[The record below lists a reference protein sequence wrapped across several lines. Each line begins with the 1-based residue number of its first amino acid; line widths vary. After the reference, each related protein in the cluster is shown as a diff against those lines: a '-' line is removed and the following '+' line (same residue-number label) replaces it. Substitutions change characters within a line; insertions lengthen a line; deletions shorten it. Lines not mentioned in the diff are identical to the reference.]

1 MMGWVGRK
9 VCYCKMEERNL
20 RRVGE
25 RVSAALDARDGART
39 SG

>member
-1 MMGWVGRK
+1 MGKGGRCATVRWK
-9 VCYCKMEERNL
+9 REICA
-20 RRVGE
+20 GSGSE